1 MEVWKMRGEAKSRI
15 ISKGNRY
22 KVVIS
27 LFGIFAF
34 IALLTVC
41 PITAYA
47 HAPKEV
53 TLIYNEASKT
63 LEVTIVH
70 ESASPTWHY
79 IKKVEITKN
88 GTSIGVNDYKSQ
100 PDKTK
105 FVYSYKE
112 QAVQNDVLE
121 VTATC
126 NIHGS
131 KTVKLTVGK

>member
-1 MEVWKMRGEAKSRI
+1 MKDEAKSSTIRVGKSSKAGI
-15 ISKGNRY
+15 I
-22 KVVIS
+22 
-27 LFGIFAF
+27 LFALFALLP
-34 IALLTVC
+34 LLTVS

-47 HAPKEV
+47 NPPKDV
-53 TLIYNEASKT
+53 TLVYNSASQT

-105 FVYSYKE
+105 FVYSYKV

-126 NIHGS
+126 NIYGS
-131 KTVKLTVGK
+131 KAVKLTVGK

>member
-1 MEVWKMRGEAKSRI
+1 MRDEAKSSTIRAGKSSNAGI
-15 ISKGNRY
+15 I
-22 KVVIS
+22 
-27 LFGIFAF
+27 LFALF
-34 IALLTVC
+34 ALLPLLTLS

-47 HAPKEV
+47 HPPKDV
-53 TLIYNEASKT
+53 TLVYNSA
-63 LEVTIVH
+63 LQIVEVTIVH

-79 IKKVEITKN
+79 INKVEITKN
-88 GTSIGVNDYKSQ
+88 GTSIGVNEYKSQ

-105 FVYSYKE
+105 FVYSYKV

-126 NIHGS
+126 NIRGS